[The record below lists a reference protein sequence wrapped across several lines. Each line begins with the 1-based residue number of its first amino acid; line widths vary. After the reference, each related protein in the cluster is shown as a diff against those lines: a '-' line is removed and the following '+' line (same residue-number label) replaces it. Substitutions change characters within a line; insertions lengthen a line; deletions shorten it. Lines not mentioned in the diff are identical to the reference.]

1 MTQFVQNQQRYFTV
15 TITVPEARGNRDLIT
30 GRQLATVNGGAVSA
44 VSRPITNTTAIK
56 RKASAVERHS
66 TGRWHNKRRKT
77 THAPA
82 SATSTYEASDKFHIG
97 TKQRHTG
104 KSCGLCKEPGHQ
116 IGTCP
121 KITVYGV
128 EPLSTKRDQS
138 LKQRDM
144 LVRSLDVKDHYLTFL
159 RSDEET
165 RKPVYT
171 QVPSTAVRGIVLH
184 DRMIL
189 TQHGSF
195 QNSDRPGNY
204 CFRATV
210 LGEFGDPRPNYERVW
225 FDSTA
230 IQRYLLKGT
239 SSIVIDKM
247 ELNPMHHSTAL
258 TSVEGGWILAPA

>member
-1 MTQFVQNQQRYFTV
+1 
-15 TITVPEARGNRDLIT
+15 
-30 GRQLATVNGGAVSA
+30 
-44 VSRPITNTTAIK
+44 
-56 RKASAVERHS
+56 
-66 TGRWHNKRRKT
+66 
-77 THAPA
+77 
-82 SATSTYEASDKFHIG
+82 
-97 TKQRHTG
+97 
-104 KSCGLCKEPGHQ
+104 
-116 IGTCP
+116 
-121 KITVYGV
+121 
-128 EPLSTKRDQS
+128 
-138 LKQRDM
+138 M

-165 RKPVYT
+165 RKPLYT

-247 ELNPMHHSTAL
+247 ELKSNASFNSMNERGGGLDPGTGITSSPLAGRPAMEAWRDKSSNHSYHTY
-258 TSVEGGWILAPA
+258 TRNGNEHGQI